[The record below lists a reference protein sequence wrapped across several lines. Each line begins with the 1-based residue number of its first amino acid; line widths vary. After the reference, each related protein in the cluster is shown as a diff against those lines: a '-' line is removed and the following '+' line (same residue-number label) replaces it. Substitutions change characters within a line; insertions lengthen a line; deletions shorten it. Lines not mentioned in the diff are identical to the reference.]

1 MKVEL
6 LCLVWSILIGLVHIF
21 TAVRFKTKQLGVE
34 WNMSARDQQLPAL
47 NKVTERLY
55 RAQSNFLET
64 YPFFIISI
72 LVTAITD
79 TYSFYSYWGAIIY
92 LVARTLYLPIYA
104 MGIPKIR
111 TFVWLISILSIL
123 VIIAPLLFKGMLPQ
137 SV

>member
-1 MKVEL
+1 MPVEL
-6 LCLVWSILIGLVHIF
+6 LCLVWSIVLGLVHIF
-21 TAVRFKTKQLGVE
+21 TAVHFKTKQLGVD

-64 YPFFIISI
+64 YPFFIIAI

-79 TYSFYSYWGAIIY
+79 AYTLYSYWGAIMY
-92 LVARTLYLPIYA
+92 LVARALYLPIYV

-111 TFVWLISILSIL
+111 TYVWLISIISIL
-123 VIIAPLLFKGMLPQ
+123 VIIVPLLLKG
-137 SV
+137 SVI